1 MPDTREVPARDVR
14 ARFEP
19 IERQTVSEGIRDA
32 LLESIRSGALLPGSR
47 LPSERSLCEEFG
59 VARTSVREAIQGL
72 ASIGVITRRANR
84 PYVAEHLPGTTLGDL
99 SAHADRKRHLEE
111 LVEVRRVVEVPIARL
126 TAARADADERREIR
140 SIARR
145 LSPEMSLADF
155 RRTARAFHVAVA
167 RACGNE
173 TLAELYG
180 KVLDAQFNSSALDS
194 LLDSSSNL
202 WLVKQVIFDS
212 AKTYNE
218 MADAIFEADADRAI
232 AAVERHLSQVEQ
244 QLIARMV

>member
-1 MPDTREVPARDVR
+1 MTITRP
-14 ARFEP
+14 RFGP

-32 LLESIRSGALLPGSR
+32 LLESIRSGALPPGSR

-72 ASIGVITRRANR
+72 VSIGAIVRRANR
-84 PYVAEHLPGTTLGDL
+84 PYVAEQLPGTSLAGHD
-99 SAHADRKRHLEE
+99 DRKRHLEE
-111 LVEVRRVVEVPIARL
+111 LVEVRRIVEVPIARL
-126 TAARADADERREIR
+126 AANRAGADDRVQIR
-140 SIARR
+140 AIARR

-155 RRTARAFHVAVA
+155 RRAARAFHVAVA

-173 TLAELYG
+173 TLAELYA

-218 MADAIFEADADRAI
+218 MAEAIFAGNADRAI
-232 AAVERHLSQVEQ
+232 AAVEKHLSQVER

>member
-1 MPDTREVPARDVR
+1 MTDVR
-14 ARFEP
+14 PRFVP

-72 ASIGVITRRANR
+72 MSLGVITKRANR
-84 PYVAEHLPGTTLGDL
+84 PYVAEHLPGMELDTPAG
-99 SAHADRKRHLEE
+99 HANRKRHLEE
-111 LVEVRRVVEVPIARL
+111 LVEVRRIVEVPIARL
-126 TAARADADERREIR
+126 TATRAEAADRARIR
-140 SIARR
+140 SIARS
-145 LSPEMSLADF
+145 LTPEMSLADY
-155 RRTARAFHVAVA
+155 RRIARAFHVAIA

-212 AKTYNE
+212 AKAYNE
-218 MADAIFEADADRAI
+218 IADAIFAGDADRAI
-232 AAVERHLSQVEQ
+232 AAVERHLGQVEQ

>member
-1 MPDTREVPARDVR
+1 MPETRP
-14 ARFEP
+14 RFVP

-72 ASIGVITRRANR
+72 VSLGVITKRANR
-84 PYVAEHLPGTTLGDL
+84 PYVAEQLPGMSLGL
-99 SAHADRKRHLEE
+99 AVTGQADRKRRLEE
-111 LVEVRRVVEVPIARL
+111 LVEVRRIVEVPIARL
-126 TAARADADERREIR
+126 AATRAEPADRARIR
-140 SIARR
+140 AIARS
-145 LSPEMSLADF
+145 LTPEMSLDDY
-155 RRTARAFHVAVA
+155 RRAARAFHVAVA

-194 LLDSSSNL
+194 LLDSSSNV

-212 AKTYNE
+212 AKPYNE
-218 MADAIFEADADRAI
+218 IADAIFDGNAERAI
-232 AAVERHLSQVEQ
+232 AAVERHLGQVEQ
-244 QLIARMV
+244 QLIARVV

>member
-1 MPDTREVPARDVR
+1 MPEVR

-19 IERQTVSEGIRDA
+19 IERQTVSDGIRDA
-32 LLESIRSGALLPGSR
+32 LLESIRTGALVPGGR
-47 LPSERSLCEEFG
+47 VPSERSLCEEFG

-72 ASIGVITRRANR
+72 VSQGVITKRANR
-84 PYVAEHLPGTTLGDL
+84 TYVAEHLPGTTLAG
-99 SAHADRKRHLEE
+99 HADRKRYLEE
-111 LVEVRRVVEVPIARL
+111 LVEVRRIVEIPIARL
-126 TAARADADERREIR
+126 AATRADADDRAQIR

-145 LSPEMSLADF
+145 LSPEMTLADY

-180 KVLDAQFNSSALDS
+180 KVLEAQFNSSALDS
-194 LLDSSSNL
+194 LLDASSNV

-212 AKTYNE
+212 AKSYNDI
-218 MADAIFEADADRAI
+218 ADAIFTGDADRAI
-232 AAVERHLSQVEQ
+232 AAVERHLGQVEQ
-244 QLIARMV
+244 QLVARVV

>member
-1 MPDTREVPARDVR
+1 MADERL
-14 ARFEP
+14 RFEP

-32 LLESIRSGALLPGSR
+32 LLESIRTGALVPGGR
-47 LPSERSLCEEFG
+47 LPSERSLCEELG

-72 ASIGVITRRANR
+72 VSLGVITKRANR
-84 PYVAEHLPGTTLGDL
+84 TYVAEQLPGTSLAG
-99 SAHADRKRHLEE
+99 HADRKRHLEE

-126 TAARADADERREIR
+126 TATRAAAADRAQIR
-140 SIARR
+140 AIARS
-145 LSPEMSLADF
+145 LSPEMSLADY

-218 MADAIFEADADRAI
+218 IADAIFETDADRAI

-244 QLIARMV
+244 QLIARIV